1 MKEIEDDTDGMIYC
15 VHGMEELILL
25 KHPYYPRQSKI
36 QFLSLSKYSKFH
48 RTGTNNPKIDLVP
61 QRPQIAKALL
71 RKKNRARD
79 IMLPNFILQ
88 SYSNQK
94 RIVLAQKQTQ
104 RSIEQNRDSRNKP
117 MHL

>member
-1 MKEIEDDTDGMIYC
+1 MKETEDNTNKWKDILCSWIGRINTIKMSILPKAIYR
-15 VHGMEELILL
+15 VNAMHGI
-25 KHPYYPRQSKI
+25 
-36 QFLSLSKYSKFH
+36 FH
-48 RTGTNNPKIDLVP
+48 RTRTNNPKIDLVP